1 VTAILALYGTAYGQT
16 ERIVRRIADRLQ
28 QHGLEVQTCR
38 GDALPEGLR
47 ISAFDAV
54 LVGASVISGKHQ
66 SYVRDFVRRHAAR
79 LNQIPSAFVSVSGA
93 AGSPLPAKQ
102 AEAQGYLDEF
112 LRETTWHPT
121 VTAAFGGTLAY
132 TKYGFLL
139 RWIIKRIAKQSGGPT
154 DTTRDHELT
163 DWEAVDRFA
172 ERLEGIVLQ
181 PAAP

>member
-1 VTAILALYGTAYGQT
+1 MTAILAIYGTAYGQT
-16 ERIVRRIADRLQ
+16 ERIMRCIADRLQ
-28 QHGLEVQTCR
+28 QDGLEVRTCR
-38 GDALPEGLR
+38 GDALPQGLQV
-47 ISAFDAV
+47 SDFDAV
-54 LVGASVISGKHQ
+54 LVGASIIRGKHQ
-66 SYVRDFVRRHAAR
+66 PYVRDFVRRHAAR

-93 AGSPLPAKQ
+93 AGSPLPEKR

-112 LRETTWHPT
+112 LKQTAWRPT

-163 DWEAVDRFA
+163 DWDAVDRFA
-172 ERLEGIVLQ
+172 ERLEEIVLQ
-181 PAAP
+181 PAAS